1 MATHATDSGS
11 ALESCC
17 ASAQEP
23 DRLPS
28 ASTTMRV
35 TRRRQIQDLRQ
46 EIRVLNQ
53 RLLAWTENRE
63 LQDALDRLLDV
74 SRVAVAHHK
83 QVAQQERAA
92 KECAEA
98 HKSKLRRRIAANSEL
113 LERMNQVLKTVR
125 VRVDLPRKLSSRL
138 VSFIPDGDDCRVF
151 PTLRANL
158 DYRESQLD
166 AIFQQCVSRTETAEK
181 TESCIHADGRGVDVR
196 GIGIM
201 PFDVLKVGDTLHR
214 YFQQHAQCRVHGD
227 NDVVRR
233 AASVRRLP
241 PVCSTHSG
249 V

>member
-1 MATHATDSGS
+1 MREPGAGWSRVAPPRRSQIDST
-11 ALESCC
+11 A
-17 ASAQEP
+17 
-23 DRLPS
+23 
-28 ASTTMRV
+28 MRV

-46 EIRVLNQ
+46 EIQVLNQ
-53 RLLAWTENRE
+53 RLQAWTENRE
-63 LQDALDRLLDV
+63 LQDALDRLLGV
-74 SRVAVAHHK
+74 SRVAIAHRK

-92 KECAEA
+92 IEFAEA

-113 LERMNQVLKTVR
+113 LERMNQVLRT

-181 TESCIHADGRGVDVR
+181 TELCIHANGRGQEMR

-227 NDVVRR
+227 NEVVRR
-233 AASVRRLP
+233 AASVRRP
-241 PVCSTHSG
+241 PSG
-249 V
+249 VLDSLSCSIL